1 VHVTRETPALEVDA
15 REELRLPP
23 PRRRTARLRARSA
36 PKSDRGLEKRQL
48 PQPPR
53 PLETPPPLCAL
64 KLLLRRRERS
74 PPRRQTTRLR
84 ARSTP
89 ESESGP
95 ARHRSLQ
102 PPRPLATPPPRCALL
117 PLLRRRARS
126 LPRRTQ
132 LPASLQ
138 L

>member
-1 VHVTRETPALEVDA
+1 VDA

-23 PRRRTARLRARSA
+23 HRRRTARLRARSA
-36 PKSDRGLEKRQL
+36 PESDLGLAKHRSL
-48 PQPPR
+48 QPPR
-53 PLETPPPLCAL
+53 PLETPPARCAL
-64 KLLLRRRERS
+64 MLLLRRRARS
-74 PPRRQTTRLR
+74 PPRRRTTRLR
-84 ARSTP
+84 ARSAP

-95 ARHRSLQ
+95 ARRRSLQ
-102 PPRPLATPPPRCALL
+102 PPRPLETPPPRCALL